1 MYRNKNYN
9 IEEALTYILDGE
21 SDFEDLND
29 SDSDFE
35 PEDVTVNEVDVDFV
49 ASNPDE
55 LVQHQNVSVDLED
68 HESFDQACNDFSDND
83 NEPLANMVKNKN
95 KPVTVKRLWKKVD
108 INDVG
113 HTTFHDL
120 RHNPNQMT
128 KLLHTSISKCSLP
141 MNFLTWLRSKLTYTA
156 LSLLVQV

>member
-1 MYRNKNYN
+1 M
-9 IEEALTYILDGE
+9 
-21 SDFEDLND
+21 
-29 SDSDFE
+29 
-35 PEDVTVNEVDVDFV
+35 

-68 HESFDQACNDFSDND
+68 QESFDQECSDFSDND
-83 NEPLANMVKNKN
+83 NEPLVNMVRNKN

-108 INDVG
+108 LNDVG
-113 HTTFHDL
+113 DTTFTTY

-128 KLLHTSISKCSLP
+128 KLLLTSISKCSLP
-141 MNFLTWLRSKLTYTA
+141 MNFLTWSRSRLTYTA

>member
-1 MYRNKNYN
+1 MYRNKNYD

-55 LVQHQNVSVDLED
+55 FVQHQNVSVDLED
-68 HESFDQACNDFSDND
+68 QKSFDQACSDFSDND
-83 NEPLANMVKNKN
+83 NEPLTNMVKNKN
-95 KPVTVKRLWKKVD
+95 KPLTLKRLWRKVD
-108 INDVG
+108 LNDVND
-113 HTTFHDL
+113 TTFHDL
-120 RHNPNQMT
+120 PPQPELDGKTTPYQYFKMFIAD
-128 KLLHTSISKCSLP
+128 KLLDMVKEQTNLYSAQS
-141 MNFLTWLRSKLTYTA
+141 TG
-156 LSLLVQV
+156 

>member
-55 LVQHQNVSVDLED
+55 LVQHQNVSVDL
-68 HESFDQACNDFSDND
+68 
-83 NEPLANMVKNKN
+83 
-95 KPVTVKRLWKKVD
+95 
-108 INDVG
+108 
-113 HTTFHDL
+113 
-120 RHNPNQMT
+120 
-128 KLLHTSISKCSLP
+128 
-141 MNFLTWLRSKLTYTA
+141 
-156 LSLLVQV
+156 

>member
-49 ASNPDE
+49 SSNPD
-55 LVQHQNVSVDLED
+55 
-68 HESFDQACNDFSDND
+68 
-83 NEPLANMVKNKN
+83 
-95 KPVTVKRLWKKVD
+95 
-108 INDVG
+108 
-113 HTTFHDL
+113 
-120 RHNPNQMT
+120 
-128 KLLHTSISKCSLP
+128 
-141 MNFLTWLRSKLTYTA
+141 
-156 LSLLVQV
+156 